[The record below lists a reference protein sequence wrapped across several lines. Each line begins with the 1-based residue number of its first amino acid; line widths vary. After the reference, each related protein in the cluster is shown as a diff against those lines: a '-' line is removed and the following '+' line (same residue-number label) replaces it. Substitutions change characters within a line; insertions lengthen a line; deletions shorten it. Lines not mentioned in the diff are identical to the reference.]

1 MIMGGLQDWI
11 GVALAGAVFGI
22 GMALMT
28 GPRKAA
34 DGSKTSGRWP
44 TVFATLCWDDSSQS
58 SLHSVER
65 LRIRRLCSYFCSR
78 LAAHLRSPS

>member
-1 MIMGGLQDWI
+1 MIMGGLQDCI

-34 DGSKTSGRWP
+34 DGSKTSWSLADGVCYALLGRF
-44 TVFATLCWDDSSQS
+44 FAIVIT
-58 SLHSVER
+58 
-65 LRIRRLCSYFCSR
+65 FG
-78 LAAHLRSPS
+78 